1 MRVQTTGER
10 GRGRPLPSRGGEE
23 PHRQPEDAPEESP
36 PSRGRWPGFR
46 MRWRRGRVVP
56 DRWVARQQRRRR
68 LRFVALIAV
77 VALIAGAVW
86 TVFYSSVFSVR
97 DIRVIGLSDEG
108 QVAGSTQV
116 ERAAGIT
123 LGTPIALVEADRATA
138 RINELPWVDT
148 VEVRRAWPDAIV
160 LAVTERVPVAVVE
173 SDNPFDP
180 EGDSIRQGV
189 DSDGVVF
196 DPPGG
201 LWLTDPVIRGE
212 PGAIPEAVAVVASLP
227 EDIERRVREVQAVSP
242 DDIRLLLGNDAIV
255 RWGNAQ
261 EAEFKSEVLT
271 SLLPRRARGYDV
283 SAPQLPTT
291 FAERGPKDD

>member
-1 MRVQTTGER
+1 MRVQTTDER
-10 GRGRPLPSRGGEE
+10 SRGRPLPSRGGEE
-23 PHRQPEDAPEESP
+23 PHRQSEDASKESP
-36 PSRGRWPGFR
+36 PSRGGWPRLR
-46 MRWRRGRVVP
+46 MRWRRGRVIP

-68 LRFVALIAV
+68 LRLVALLAV

-108 QVAGSTQV
+108 QVAGAAQV
-116 ERAAGIT
+116 ENAAGIA

-138 RINELPWVDT
+138 RIGELPWVDS